1 MFKNW
6 CKWVVYM
13 EGPRLNLFLAIN
25 QSVLM
30 WMPQLVIS
38 ERDIPP
44 TTGIN
49 KFKAWLNLILV
60 SGFEIYSNCESP
72 SQLVRIGLQ
81 SSLELDSAGPVSSY
95 NLQQLSKFQPSFLLE
110 YVLSLNSL
118 YIGEAVCWS
127 PPATFFSADNA
138 GHGQVQLLSNSEP
151 WAFE

>member
-1 MFKNW
+1 MSGIYGRSKIKFVFGHKSVSFDVNASIGDFRERYTSNHW
-6 CKWVVYM
+6 
-13 EGPRLNLFLAIN
+13 N
-25 QSVLM
+25 QSVQSL
-30 WMPQLVIS
+30 I
-38 ERDIPP
+38 E
-44 TTGIN
+44 
-49 KFKAWLNLILV
+49 LNLGVWVWNLLKLWI
-60 SGFEIYSNCESP
+60 S

-95 NLQQLSKFQPSFLLE
+95 NLQQLPKFQPSFLLE